1 MIDLNEHKIT
11 DETIRRWDNVLRHL
25 HAFAREVKLTAT
37 FFTLDEPLSL
47 ASA

>member
-11 DETIRRWDNVLRHL
+11 DEAIRRWGNVLRHL
-25 HAFAREVKLTAT
+25 HAFAREVKLTAA
-37 FFTLDEPLSL
+37 FFTLEETLFL